1 MPDRIALVIP
11 VRSFDHG
18 KSRLAD
24 HFTPDQRS
32 RLARA
37 MAEVVV
43 APRNVD
49 DDVDGVVD
57 GDFDNGVDNRV
68 GTIVVCNDESVAR
81 WARSRA
87 ATAVSTDA
95 AGLNPSL
102 RATRDS
108 VLRSTDA
115 DWIVVAHA
123 DLPLATDIVG
133 VIAAV
138 IAAQPRAGDRVLIAT
153 DRRRDGTNV
162 LALTR
167 AAFAKWE
174 FMYGPGSLEAHR
186 AQAERLGLQVIEI
199 DDASLA
205 IDIDTHDDLH
215 AVQDFIARVLPDWKP
230 AEPR

>member
-11 VRSFDHG
+11 VRSFEHG

-49 DDVDGVVD
+49 DELNVDDDVDGDV
-57 GDFDNGVDNRV
+57 DNGV
-68 GTIVVCNDESVAR
+68 GTIVVCNDESVAH

-87 ATAVSTDA
+87 ATVVSTDA

-102 RATRDS
+102 TATRDS

-133 VIAAV
+133 VIGAA
-138 IAAQPRAGDRVLIAT
+138 IAAQPRDGDRVLIAT

-167 AAFAKWE
+167 ATFARWE

-215 AVQDFIARVLPDWKP
+215 TVRDFITRVLPDWKP

>member
-11 VRSFDHG
+11 VRSFEHG

-24 HFTPDQRS
+24 RFTPDQRS

-43 APRNVD
+43 GPRDVD
-49 DDVDGVVD
+49 DG
-57 GDFDNGVDNRV
+57 V
-68 GTIVVCNDESVAR
+68 GTIIVCNDDSVAH

-87 ATAVSTDA
+87 ATVVITDA
-95 AGLNPSL
+95 TGLNPSL
-102 RATRDS
+102 TATRDS

-115 DWIVVAHA
+115 DWVVVAHA

-133 VIAAV
+133 VIGAA
-138 IAAQPRAGDRVLIAT
+138 IAAQPRDGDRVLIAT

-162 LALTR
+162 LALPR
-167 AAFAKWE
+167 ATFARWE

-186 AQAERLGLQVIEI
+186 AQAKRLGLQVIEI

-215 AVQDFIARVLPDWKP
+215 AVRDFIARVLPDWKP

>member
-1 MPDRIALVIP
+1 VPDRIALVIP

-37 MAEVVV
+37 MAEVMV

-49 DDVDGVVD
+49 GDVDGD
-57 GDFDNGVDNRV
+57 VDNRV
-68 GTIVVCNDESVAR
+68 GTIVVCNDESVAH

-102 RATRDS
+102 TATRDS

-123 DLPLATDIVG
+123 DLPLATDILG
-133 VIAAV
+133 VIGAV
-138 IAAQPRAGDRVLIAT
+138 IVAQPRDGDRVLIAT

-167 AAFAKWE
+167 ATFAKWE

>member
-37 MAEVVV
+37 MAEVMV

-49 DDVDGVVD
+49 GDVDGD
-57 GDFDNGVDNRV
+57 VDNRV
-68 GTIVVCNDESVAR
+68 GTIVVCNDESVAH

-102 RATRDS
+102 TATRDS

-123 DLPLATDIVG
+123 DLPLATDILG
-133 VIAAV
+133 VIGAV
-138 IAAQPRAGDRVLIAT
+138 IVAQPRDGDRVLIAT

-167 AAFAKWE
+167 VTFAKWE

-215 AVQDFIARVLPDWKP
+215 AVRDFIARVLPDWKP

>member
-1 MPDRIALVIP
+1 VPDRIALVIP
-11 VRSFDHG
+11 VRSFEHG

-24 HFTPDQRS
+24 RFTPDQRS

-43 APRNVD
+43 GPRDVD
-49 DDVDGVVD
+49 DG
-57 GDFDNGVDNRV
+57 V
-68 GTIVVCNDESVAR
+68 GTIIVCNDDSVAH

-87 ATAVSTDA
+87 ATVVITDA
-95 AGLNPSL
+95 TGLNPSL
-102 RATRDS
+102 TATRDS

-115 DWIVVAHA
+115 DWVVVAHA

-133 VIAAV
+133 VIGAA
-138 IAAQPRAGDRVLIAT
+138 IAAQPRDGDRVLIAT

-162 LALTR
+162 LALPR
-167 AAFAKWE
+167 ATFARWE

-186 AQAERLGLQVIEI
+186 AQAKRLGLQVIEI

-215 AVQDFIARVLPDWKP
+215 AVRDFIARVLPDWKP